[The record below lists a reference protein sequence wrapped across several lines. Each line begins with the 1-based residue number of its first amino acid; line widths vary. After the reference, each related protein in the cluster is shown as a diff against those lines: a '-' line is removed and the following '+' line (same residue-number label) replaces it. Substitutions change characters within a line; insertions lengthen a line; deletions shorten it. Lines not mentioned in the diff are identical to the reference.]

1 VIPLPI
7 FRDFQPLVWQR
18 LPLMGKDKNTN
29 FPASPELIQGQMHG
43 HTHTDSLTWGIFLV
57 MDGVGVAERDPL
69 RRLAM

>member
-1 VIPLPI
+1 
-7 FRDFQPLVWQR
+7 
-18 LPLMGKDKNTN
+18 MGKDKNTN
-29 FPASPELIQGQMHG
+29 LPASPELIQGQMHG